1 MVPKPTAP
9 TEAEGVALDALMDAL
24 GSAPPEGFTRTDLQR
39 IAGLQRVSAATA
51 LRWLNYLI
59 GDGWVEAHGATK
71 ARRYRLAL
79 TPNQSRPRHRDRT
92 RGAAQRTTDAH
103 DSARELVLP
112 LSLVGKDLRR
122 AVRLPL
128 GERPPAAFERAFL
141 DAYRPGET
149 SYLPRAVRQ
158 HLAVLGRTED
168 AQQPGGT
175 FARHVLQRL
184 LIDLSW
190 NSSRLEGNTYSLLD
204 TERLV
209 LEGREAE
216 GKALMERQM
225 IVNHKD
231 AIEWMVE
238 EASDPAPVR
247 LRAATLRNL
256 HALLAHNL
264 LGDPADEGRVRART
278 VHIHGSTFVP
288 LDVPQQIEEC
298 LTQIALTAAAIDD
311 PFEQSFFLLVHIPY
325 LQPFVDGNKRT
336 ARLAANL
343 PFIRDNLRPL
353 TFVDVPQESFIE
365 AILAIYEL
373 RRVELMLD
381 VFVWAYERS
390 CARYAAVKKSL
401 GEPDPFRL
409 KHRALIKEAIAA
421 FVRAGQPPDR
431 AIEMVEPFAARLLA
445 ADRPRFIAVI
455 EAELRALHDGN
466 YARYGLRPSEF
477 EAWAAL
483 VRAGRHE

>member
-1 MVPKPTAP
+1 MLPLAR
-9 TEAEGVALDALMDAL
+9 EAE
-24 GSAPPEGFTRTDLQR
+24 R
-39 IAGLQRVSAATA
+39 
-51 LRWLNYLI
+51 
-59 GDGWVEAHGATK
+59 
-71 ARRYRLAL
+71 
-79 TPNQSRPRHRDRT
+79 
-92 RGAAQRTTDAH
+92 
-103 DSARELVLP
+103 
-112 LSLVGKDLRR
+112 LRR

-128 GERPPAAFERAFL
+128 GQRPPAAFERAFL

-149 SYLPRAVRQ
+149 YYLPLVLRQ
-158 HLAVLGRTED
+158 RLAAIGRTDD
-168 AQQPGGT
+168 AGQPGGT
-175 FARHVLQRL
+175 YARQVLQRL

-216 GKALMERQM
+216 GKALTERQM
-225 IVNHKD
+225 IVNHKA

-238 EASDPAPVR
+238 EASEAAPRR
-247 LRAATLRNL
+247 LHASTLRNL

-264 LGDPADEGRVRART
+264 LGDPSDEGRVRTRT

-288 LDVPQQIEEC
+288 LDVPPQVEEC

-311 PFEQSFFLLVHIPY
+311 AFEQSFFLLVHIPY
-325 LQPFVDGNKRT
+325 LQPFIDGNKRT

-353 TFVDVPQESFIE
+353 TFVDVPQAAYIE
-365 AILAIYEL
+365 AVLAVYEL
-373 RRVELMLD
+373 RRVELLQD

-390 CARYAAVKKSL
+390 CARYAAVQKSL

-409 KHRALIKEAIAA
+409 IHRALIKETLAA
-421 FVRAGQPPDR
+421 LVRAGHLADD
-431 AIEMVEPFAARLLA
+431 AVEVSGPFAARLAA

-477 EAWAAL
+477 EAW
-483 VRAGRHE
+483 VRSGGRE